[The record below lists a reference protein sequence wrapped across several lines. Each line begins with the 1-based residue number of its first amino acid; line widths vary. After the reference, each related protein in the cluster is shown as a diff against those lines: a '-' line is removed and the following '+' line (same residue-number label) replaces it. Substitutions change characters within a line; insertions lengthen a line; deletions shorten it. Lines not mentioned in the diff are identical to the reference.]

1 MNCDIMD
8 GRDAFLTL
16 AREKHYEFSSLRRAK
31 FSTMA
36 MLVELHNNGADRF
49 VYSCNI
55 CKRHVETRYHCN
67 ECEVYRQSLFIV
79 VLIQDLLPSH
89 LGQSNFPI
97 TFFFVTIAAK
107 TNYKANLCVCA
118 CDWVRMNHFP
128 WNKPSHFDVFAPLHS
143 WFLIQP
149 IPQYVTKFSQC
160 LREITAHWYIWKI

>member
-36 MLVELHNNGADRF
+36 MLVELHNQGGDRF

-67 ECEVYRQSLFIV
+67 ECEVCKRPLCSV
-79 VLIQDLLPSH
+79 EV
-89 LGQSNFPI
+89 NTRPI
-97 TFFFVTIAAK
+97 TFSFRTVKRFSDFFSCPTQQRITVKLTCAVTSLKQAFSFSYICLSTCVVRYSIYTAA
-107 TNYKANLCVCA
+107 C
-118 CDWVRMNHFP
+118 H
-128 WNKPSHFDVFAPLHS
+128 
-143 WFLIQP
+143 
-149 IPQYVTKFSQC
+149 
-160 LREITAHWYIWKI
+160 